1 MAIVSEGGSAGAVSP
16 FPRPLCEGKQKE
28 RFALNVLVV
37 GSGRLGRYLANM
49 LDEEGHDVAIVDE
62 NADNFRHLNKDFS
75 GITVEGVPMDMEV
88 LKTAGIESCDGVAVA
103 TPDDNL
109 NITVSQIAREF
120 FGVRN
125 VVARISDPA
134 REQVFKKLGLK
145 SICHTKWAGEAMLNA
160 LVRPWDDR
168 HLTIETSTI
177 GFRSYLVEKR
187 DWGDTPED
195 LARRSREVPFVVI
208 HSDGSTEFCCSRK
221 IPLAEGDKV
230 IFSRIED

>member
-1 MAIVSEGGSAGAVSP
+1 MCYNAINILRTATS
-16 FPRPLCEGKQKE
+16 RPDRRRICV
-28 RFALNVLVV
+28 NVLVI
-37 GSGRLGRYLANM
+37 GSGRLGRYLADM
-49 LDEEGHDVAIVDE
+49 LDREGHDVAIIDE
-62 NADNFRHLNKDFS
+62 NADNFRQLDKDFS

-88 LKTAGIESCDGVAVA
+88 LKEAGIESCDAAAAA

-109 NITVSQIAREF
+109 NITVSQISREF
-120 FGVRN
+120 FGVKN

-145 SICHTKWAGEAMLNA
+145 SICHTKWAGEAMFNA

-168 HLTIETSTI
+168 HLTIETATM

-187 DWGDTPED
+187 DWNCTVDEIPQKPG
-195 LARRSREVPFVVI
+195 EVPFAII
-208 HSDGSTEFCCSRK
+208 HRDGSTEFCYHH
-221 IPLAEGDKV
+221 LALLTEGDKV

>member
-1 MAIVSEGGSAGAVSP
+1 M
-16 FPRPLCEGKQKE
+16 
-28 RFALNVLVV
+28 
-37 GSGRLGRYLANM
+37 
-49 LDEEGHDVAIVDE
+49 
-62 NADNFRHLNKDFS
+62 NKDFS

-187 DWGDTPED
+187 DWGDTPGGPGPPAPGKSP
-195 LARRSREVPFVVI
+195 LWSSTATAPQNSAAAGRSPWQRGTRSSFP
-208 HSDGSTEFCCSRK
+208 
-221 IPLAEGDKV
+221 A
-230 IFSRIED
+230 